1 LNNYHRNRIRAVAAA
16 GAAAV
21 FASPAG
27 RLLAQPQ
34 GRPQSPEQGQ
44 GEVAP
49 AAPAAQQQPQQ
60 RQRVPLE
67 PPLKVGFVHAGSIH
81 EVGWTHQHDLG
92 RIALEKELG
101 SQVECA
107 YMERVPEGQD
117 AERVLRDM
125 VSQGRR
131 LIFST
136 AFGFMDPT
144 VRVARE
150 FSDFAFENATGYKT
164 LDNVAVYNAR
174 FYEGRYLAGLLA
186 GHSSESG
193 VIGYVAAMPIPEVLQ
208 GINAF
213 TVAARSVNPK
223 LEVRVIWINGWHDA
237 ERERDAALALI
248 SQGSDVLTHHT
259 DTAAVAEVAEQKRR
273 LLIGYNSDLREIAPT
288 MHLASVTHHW
298 GRYYIR
304 RAREVLDGSWTSAN
318 TWGGLAD
325 DFVRLES
332 FARRVPAS
340 VRREIRNRGED
351 IAKGRLLPFS
361 GPLKSNDGKQR
372 VADGF
377 LTDEALHRMDWLVEG
392 IVGKIR

>member
-1 LNNYHRNRIRAVAAA
+1 MTAA
-16 GAAAV
+16 GAGLLI
-21 FASPAG
+21 ASPAS

-34 GRPQSPEQGQ
+34 GKQQDRPQDKSPSGTPAEAQPGP
-44 GEVAP
+44 AP
-49 AAPAAQQQPQQ
+49 ERRRKP
-60 RQRVPLE
+60 VE
-67 PPLKVGFVHAGSIH
+67 PPLKVGFVYVGSIN
-81 EVGWTHQHDLG
+81 EVGWTRQHDLG

-101 SQVECA
+101 ADVECA
-107 YMERVPEGQD
+107 YMEQVPEGQD
-117 AERVLRDM
+117 AERVIRDM

-150 FSDFAFENATGYKT
+150 FPDFAFENATGYKT
-164 LDNVAVYNAR
+164 LENVAVYNAR

-193 VIGYVAAMPIPEVLQ
+193 VIGYVAAMPIPEVLR

-213 TVAARSVNPK
+213 TIAARSVNPK
-223 LEVRVIWINGWHDA
+223 LEVRVIWTNSWYDA
-237 ERERDAALALI
+237 QRERDAALALI
-248 SQGSDVLTHHT
+248 SQGADLLTHHT
-259 DTAAVAEVAEQKRR
+259 DTVAVAEVAEQKQR

-304 RAREVLDGSWTSAN
+304 RARAVLDGSWASAN
-318 TWGGLAD
+318 TWGGIAD

-332 FARRVPAS
+332 LGRKVPAS
-340 VRREIRNRGED
+340 VRRDIRSHADD
-351 IAKGRLLPFS
+351 IAKGKLLPFS

-372 VADGF
+372 VEDGF
-377 LTDEALHRMDWLVEG
+377 LNDDALHRMDWLVEG
-392 IVGKIR
+392 VLGKVR

>member
-1 LNNYHRNRIRAVAAA
+1 MTAA
-16 GAAAV
+16 GAGLLL
-21 FASPAG
+21 ASPSA

-34 GRPQSPEQGQ
+34 AKQQDKPSAGPQTDPARPRPRTP
-44 GEVAP
+44 V
-49 AAPAAQQQPQQ
+49 
-60 RQRVPLE
+60 E
-67 PPLKVGFVHAGSIH
+67 PPLKIGLVYVGAIDQ
-81 EVGWTHQHDLG
+81 VGWTRQHDLG

-117 AERVLRDM
+117 AERVIRDM

-150 FSDFAFENATGYKT
+150 FPDFAIENATGYKT
-164 LDNVAVYNAR
+164 LENVAVYNAR

-213 TVAARSVNPK
+213 TIAARSVNPK
-223 LEVRVIWINGWHDA
+223 LEVRVIWVNSWYDA
-237 ERERDAALALI
+237 ERERDAALTLI
-248 SQGSDVLTHHT
+248 SQGADLLTHHT

-273 LLIGYNSDLREIAPT
+273 LLIGYNSDMRDIAPT

-304 RAREVLDGSWTSAN
+304 RALAVLDGSWTSAN
-318 TWGGLAD
+318 TWGGLAE
-325 DFVRLES
+325 DFIRLES
-332 FARRVPAS
+332 FARRVPAA
-340 VRREIRNRGED
+340 VRREIRMRGEE
-351 IAKGRLLPFS
+351 IAKGKLLPFS
-361 GPLKSNDGKQR
+361 GPLKSNDRKLR
-372 VADGF
+372 VEDGF

-392 IVGKIR
+392 IVGRIR